1 MKLEK
6 LEGFEIH
13 SFLDEFNEDRDVF
26 DREASYDFCY
36 NYFRNFY
43 EDNCI
48 EKIYSLDNLEVSCL
62 QLAFYLASWGMYRGS
77 SKLFQKS
84 IKVYE
89 EIIKEIS
96 KEHSLWEIDVD
107 NYDKNNIYAILKFKI
122 KIEKSLEV
130 YGINASDT
138 LTTKII
144 MGFFGCVPAFDYY
157 FKKGLKVKTLN
168 KNSLTE
174 IKEFYDK
181 NCNVIDLFYGDENF
195 KTFDVTTKDTRFNYK
210 KAKIIDMI
218 GYILGEKIEKGIF
231 INPK

>member
-1 MKLEK
+1 
-6 LEGFEIH
+6 
-13 SFLDEFNEDRDVF
+13 
-26 DREASYDFCY
+26 
-36 NYFRNFY
+36 
-43 EDNCI
+43 
-48 EKIYSLDNLEVSCL
+48 
-62 QLAFYLASWGMYRGS
+62 MYRGS

-107 NYDKNNIYAILKFKI
+107 NYDKNNIDAILKFKI

-144 MGFFGCVPAFDYY
+144 MGVFGCVPAFDYY